1 MNSNHCTYVLLGE
14 GVDELGKDLV
24 GDDGLSEFVRV
35 VGETA
40 QGKSSR
46 LLDRGHVVKKE
57 GSQKSHNTCE
67 KKRSK
72 SVSFIFDIQKMRNC
86 CRCAILTGA
95 LKSLDV
101 LWALSQLSDGLDE
114 SDTGLLVG
122 LEGGE
127 HSTGHSVKEVLKLF

>member
-24 GDDGLSEFVRV
+24 GDDSLSEFVRV

-72 SVSFIFDIQKMRNC
+72 SVSFILRFK
-86 CRCAILTGA
+86 RCVTVADMQYLPA
-95 LKSLDV
+95 L
-101 LWALSQLSDGLDE
+101 
-114 SDTGLLVG
+114 
-122 LEGGE
+122 
-127 HSTGHSVKEVLKLF
+127 